1 MSKLYIPAC
10 GDRITLAQPWQFTLY
25 LEHRNLNFAEA
36 IGIDHSRYQNTGYAW
51 RAPLDTVSASL
62 PEGTVLECDRIYIR
76 STSKSAASAEESYDS
91 VTWKVVIND
100 KPSRNQRFWV
110 KLSDC
115 SNLEYEPDSISTYRD
130 RK

>member
-1 MSKLYIPAC
+1 MAKLYIPAC
-10 GDRITLAQPWQFTLY
+10 GDRITLAKDWKFDLY

-36 IGIDHSRYQNTGYAW
+36 NGIDHRSYANTGYAW
-51 RAPLDTVSASL
+51 RGPLDTVPVTL
-62 PEGTVLECDRIYIR
+62 PEGTILECDRVYVR
-76 STSKSAASAEESYDS
+76 STSKSAATAEESYDS

-100 KPSRNQRFWV
+100 KPVRNQRFWV

-115 SNLEYEPDSISTYRD
+115 SNLEFDPDSISTYRD